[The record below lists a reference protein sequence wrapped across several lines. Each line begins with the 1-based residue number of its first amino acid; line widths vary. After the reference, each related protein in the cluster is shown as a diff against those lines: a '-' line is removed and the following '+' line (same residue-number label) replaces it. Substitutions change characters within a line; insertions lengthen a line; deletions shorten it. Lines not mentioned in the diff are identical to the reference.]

1 MDIVTD
7 LLEVLNMKNDFKS
20 SLNIS
25 YETLMSCSLY
35 ELTDYWSIRAEE
47 LVQEAE
53 IRYENSKE

>member
-1 MDIVTD
+1 MTD

-53 IRYENSKE
+53 VRYENSKE

>member
-1 MDIVTD
+1 MTD

-35 ELTDYWSIRAEE
+35 ELTEYWSIRAEE

-53 IRYENSKE
+53 VRYENSKE

>member
-1 MDIVTD
+1 MTD

-25 YETLMSCSLY
+25 YETLISSSLY
-35 ELTDYWSIRAEE
+35 ELTGYWSIRAEE

-53 IRYENSKE
+53 ARYENSKE

>member
-1 MDIVTD
+1 MTD

-35 ELTDYWSIRAEE
+35 ELTSYWSIRAEE

>member
-1 MDIVTD
+1 MTD

>member
-1 MDIVTD
+1 MTD

-35 ELTDYWSIRAEE
+35 ELTGYWSIRAEE

-53 IRYENSKE
+53 VRYENSKE